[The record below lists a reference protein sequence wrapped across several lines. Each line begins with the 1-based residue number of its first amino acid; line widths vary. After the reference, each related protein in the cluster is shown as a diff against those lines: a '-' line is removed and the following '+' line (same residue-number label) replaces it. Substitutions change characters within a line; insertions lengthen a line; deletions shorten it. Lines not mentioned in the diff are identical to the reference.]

1 MSINE
6 GRNYFP
12 SSMTEN
18 LVEKLL
24 INRHNP
30 NTLQVQQ
37 ESAQVIGDNKVS
49 TLNQAVQGGSNVMN
63 LQVNGNIRTKE
74 PVPKRNRVL
83 TKYENKRRS
92 TENQEALYNIRQAD
106 DRFIYGNYL
115 DQQLTD
121 KAKQKVFNKPSIN
134 FREQLKDV
142 QTFDGFKSDSLKS
155 VYGMNTYDLDF
166 KDANES
172 GVLRFNQ
179 DNIGA
184 LGISNNQNYNPLLLT
199 SPENKYD
206 QRYGPSIPDERL
218 TFYTGERSF
227 ISKGERQLQA
237 REMAISEYA
246 KERRDLQ
253 QIANDA
259 ANKTPHNPRAGVAE
273 FKRGFLNVQPSISES
288 FIENQI
294 GRHDVNEN
302 FVDRVNLTTDRGLDH
317 MRDIQQ
323 SVINEDSPA
332 IKEIKSNQFNQN
344 VIRKIHSD
352 NGDTKLFGTTSNR
365 PTGLYAGLGN
375 LYETFK
381 NITTKDKLL
390 KDIVQGSTQLRDR
403 QSHTKD
409 YKNNSVLTK
418 DLQKMKFGL
427 ETEKYNSDV
436 RYLDKRDYK
445 NNSVLTK
452 DLQQMKFGLE
462 TEKYNSDVRYL
473 DKRDYKMESFGK
485 KLLDMIKSS
494 LGLGMNIQSKSE
506 ELDQRFDNT
515 VKIGYSNP
523 LFEDQQLRDRLKE
536 LETRYNNFD
545 INNGKYI
552 VIENG
557 KHKDFSN
564 NILSK
569 SDVVEPMS
577 LLETKDGTVVRTI
590 VIKENDICKIMQ
602 LRKSGNYHEY
612 ITSSIPLEMLEG
624 LLGHELETL
633 SSTTNETDIRY
644 NNLIGLNTHDHI
656 AINIIL
662 EELPEK
668 LKFES
673 SRPLNIYQRDLLNT
687 TIPKIGCITEN
698 KILSEQ
704 LNNLSRND
712 TVTQKQIISERSND
726 TKQETTQRMIQL
738 QNLKE
743 DRQQVS
749 RDWQKQNFAKDNNP
763 AKYTARFNDL

>member
-49 TLNQAVQGGSNVMN
+49 TLNQTVQGGSNVMN

-106 DRFIYGNYL
+106 DRFVYGNYL
-115 DQQLTD
+115 DQQLAD

-134 FREQLKDV
+134 FREQLKNV

-199 SPENKYD
+199 STENKYD
-206 QRYGPSIPDERL
+206 QRYGQSIPDERL
-218 TFYTGERSF
+218 TFYTGERPF

-288 FIENQI
+288 FVENQI

-302 FVDRVNLTTDRGLDH
+302 FVERVNLTTDRGLDH

-403 QSHTKD
+403 QSYTK
-409 YKNNSVLTK
+409 
-418 DLQKMKFGL
+418 
-427 ETEKYNSDV
+427 
-436 RYLDKRDYK
+436 DYK

-473 DKRDYKMESFGK
+473 DKRDYKTESFGK

-506 ELDQRFDNT
+506 ETDQRFDNT

-523 LFEDQQLRDRLKE
+523 LFEDQQLRNRLKE

-569 SDVVEPMS
+569 SDIVEPMS

-633 SSTTNETDIRY
+633 SSTTNEKDMRY
-644 NNLIGLNTHDHI
+644 NNLIGLNAHDHI

-673 SRPLNIYQRDLLNT
+673 SRPLNIYQRNLLNT

-726 TKQETTQRMIQL
+726 IKQETTQRMIQL

>member
-1 MSINE
+1 
-6 GRNYFP
+6 
-12 SSMTEN
+12 
-18 LVEKLL
+18 
-24 INRHNP
+24 
-30 NTLQVQQ
+30 
-37 ESAQVIGDNKVS
+37 
-49 TLNQAVQGGSNVMN
+49 
-63 LQVNGNIRTKE
+63 
-74 PVPKRNRVL
+74 
-83 TKYENKRRS
+83 
-92 TENQEALYNIRQAD
+92 
-106 DRFIYGNYL
+106 
-115 DQQLTD
+115 
-121 KAKQKVFNKPSIN
+121 
-134 FREQLKDV
+134 
-142 QTFDGFKSDSLKS
+142 
-155 VYGMNTYDLDF
+155 
-166 KDANES
+166 
-172 GVLRFNQ
+172 
-179 DNIGA
+179 
-184 LGISNNQNYNPLLLT
+184 
-199 SPENKYD
+199 
-206 QRYGPSIPDERL
+206 
-218 TFYTGERSF
+218 
-227 ISKGERQLQA
+227 
-237 REMAISEYA
+237 
-246 KERRDLQ
+246 
-253 QIANDA
+253 
-259 ANKTPHNPRAGVAE
+259 
-273 FKRGFLNVQPSISES
+273 
-288 FIENQI
+288 
-294 GRHDVNEN
+294 
-302 FVDRVNLTTDRGLDH
+302 
-317 MRDIQQ
+317 
-323 SVINEDSPA
+323 
-332 IKEIKSNQFNQN
+332 
-344 VIRKIHSD
+344 
-352 NGDTKLFGTTSNR
+352 
-365 PTGLYAGLGN
+365 
-375 LYETFK
+375 
-381 NITTKDKLL
+381 
-390 KDIVQGSTQLRDR
+390 
-403 QSHTKD
+403 
-409 YKNNSVLTK
+409 
-418 DLQKMKFGL
+418 
-427 ETEKYNSDV
+427 
-436 RYLDKRDYK
+436 
-445 NNSVLTK
+445 
-452 DLQQMKFGLE
+452 MKFGLE

-506 ELDQRFDNT
+506 ETDQRFDNT

-633 SSTTNETDIRY
+633 SSTTNDKDIRY

>member
-12 SSMTEN
+12 SSSTEN

-30 NTLQVQQ
+30 GTLQTQQ
-37 ESAQVIGDNKVS
+37 QSAQVIGDNKISV
-49 TLNQAVQGGSNVMN
+49 LNQAVQGGANVMN
-63 LQVNGNIRTKE
+63 LQVNGNIRNKE

-106 DRFIYGNYL
+106 DHFVYGNYL
-115 DQQLTD
+115 DQQLAN

-199 SPENKYD
+199 STENKYD
-206 QRYGPSIPDERL
+206 QRYGPSIPDERM

-237 REMAISEYA
+237 REMATSEYV
-246 KERRDLQ
+246 KEKRDLQ

-273 FKRGFLNVQPSISES
+273 FKRGFLNVQPSVSET

-302 FVDRVNLTTDRGLDH
+302 FVERVNLTTDRGLDH

-332 IKEIKSNQFNQN
+332 IEEIKSNQFNQN
-344 VIRKIHSD
+344 VIRKIHTD
-352 NGDTKLFGTTSNR
+352 NGDSKLFGTSSNR

-403 QSHTKD
+403 QANTKD
-409 YKNNSVLTK
+409 YKNNSTINK
-418 DLQKMKFGL
+418 DLQKIKFGL
-427 ETEKYNSDV
+427 ETEKYISDS
-436 RYLDKRDYK
+436 RYSDKRDYK
-445 NNSVLTK
+445 T
-452 DLQQMKFGLE
+452 
-462 TEKYNSDVRYL
+462 
-473 DKRDYKMESFGK
+473 ESFGK
-485 KLLDMIKSS
+485 KLLDIIKSS

-506 ELDQRFDNT
+506 ETDQRFDNT

-536 LETRYNNFD
+536 LETRYNDFN

-552 VIENG
+552 VVENG

-564 NILSK
+564 NILSN
-569 SDVVEPMS
+569 SDIIEPMS

-602 LRKSGNYHEY
+602 LRKSGDYQEY

-633 SSTTNETDIRY
+633 SLKTNETDIRY

-704 LNNLSRND
+704 LRQLNETGDLSRNEII
-712 TVTQKQIISERSND
+712 TSKQIISERSND
-726 TKQETTQRMIQL
+726 ERQETTQRMIQL

-743 DRQQVS
+743 NRQQIS

>member
-506 ELDQRFDNT
+506 ETDQRFDNT

-633 SSTTNETDIRY
+633 SSTTNDKDIRY

>member
-106 DRFIYGNYL
+106 DRFVYGNYL
-115 DQQLTD
+115 DQQLAN

-199 SPENKYD
+199 STENKYD
-206 QRYGPSIPDERL
+206 QRYGQSIPDERL
-218 TFYTGERSF
+218 TFYTGERPF

-288 FIENQI
+288 FVENQI

-302 FVDRVNLTTDRGLDH
+302 FVERVNLTTDRGLDH

-352 NGDTKLFGTTSNR
+352 NGDTKLFGTSSNR

-418 DLQKMKFGL
+418 DLQQMKFGL

-445 NNSVLTK
+445 NNSVLIK

-462 TEKYNSDVRYL
+462 TDKYNSDVRYL
-473 DKRDYKMESFGK
+473 DKRDYKTESFGK

-506 ELDQRFDNT
+506 EIDQRFDNT

-523 LFEDQQLRDRLKE
+523 LFEDQQLRNRLKE

-633 SSTTNETDIRY
+633 SSITNEKDMRY
-644 NNLIGLNTHDHI
+644 NNLIGLNAHDHI

-687 TIPKIGCITEN
+687 TIPKIGCIIEN